1 MRGKSIKLNMKTAIF
16 PGSFNPF
23 TKGHYD
29 IVSRALTIFDK
40 VVIGIGYNPDKP
52 KPDDLQQRIEQI
64 AAIYK
69 DNDCVEVEAYD
80 DLTIDFAK
88 RHDATAIVK
97 GVRSIQDFEYER
109 TQAEYNRM
117 MSDGIETVILFA
129 DPKYSSLSSSIVR
142 TLKKFGK
149 DVTELLP

>member
-1 MRGKSIKLNMKTAIF
+1 MKTAIF

-52 KPDDLQQRIEQI
+52 KPDDIQQRIEQI

-69 DNDCVEVEAYD
+69 DDIHVEVEAYD

-117 MSDGIETVILFA
+117 MSDGIETFVLFA

-149 DVTELLP
+149 DVTDLLP

>member
-1 MRGKSIKLNMKTAIF
+1 MKTAIF

-23 TKGHYD
+23 TKGHYN

-52 KPDDLQQRIEQI
+52 KPEDLQQRIEQI

-69 DNDCVEVEAYD
+69 DDNRVEVAAYD

-97 GVRSIQDFEYER
+97 GVRNIQDFEYER
-109 TQAEYNRM
+109 TQAEYNRI
-117 MSDGIETVILFA
+117 MSDGIETILLFS

-142 TLKKFGK
+142 TLQKFGK
-149 DVTELLP
+149 DVTDLLP